1 MPIARA
7 KLADGSVL
15 RYYVP
20 EGTTS
25 EERSQIYAPVALRK
39 RAAGIDPLEPP
50 KTTLGGYAKEI
61 GKGLASGAAGLVE
74 SAATGA
80 SFLLPEEQE
89 QAARKAIAEY
99 GAGVQEGL
107 LPKGGYEDTVV
118 RKLAEATGSTVPFL
132 ATGAFGGLG
141 GLASRVALGTG
152 VGLGA
157 AAGSGEAAKRAEAA
171 GATEEQISK
180 AAGLGILPGL
190 GETLVPFAVGKT
202 IRAGV
207 KARRG
212 LDAALG
218 KAPAGDVVSRLRRI
232 GSAAGGEGL
241 QEASAEIAQ
250 NLISQGVYDPETG
263 TFAGTGESL
272 GYGAGVGG
280 LLAALAE
287 IAIPGPSRAR
297 VSTPTTETTTEE
309 TTEATTEETTEA
321 TTTPP
326 VTPTT
331 DPDSATPTPPATED
345 PELTAAEE
353 AALVAQFDRDQEAAA
368 AQEAAAQEDAEG
380 QPSSEEFL
388 QAIKTVEAQ
397 EAAAQANLTAVD
409 DTAVDDTVVAD
420 TAVDDT
426 VVADTVVDDTAVADT
441 VVSDETDLTLDPDE
455 IQNTLENAGY
465 TYMPEF
471 QTVAQAKAYA
481 KKEGLSGA
489 GVLVREDSGVT
500 AIFPSYSKTAI
511 GSRVG
516 SGMQYGQKKF
526 KDGTKASEVVA
537 WLGNDSE
544 AADLRGEE
552 QPNIVADDIDVV
564 NAEQEQE
571 QDQQPPPVDRTA
583 DDLLVYN
590 EAAAKPQ
597 GPIGKYFAAQNNF
610 QSGIDA
616 LAQDLVVFGTKK
628 IPKAATNARTWI
640 KKNLSSAATAD
651 LRSAVATLK
660 ETLGSMDGL
669 PLPAAEIAITSQPL
683 SQQIRDKLVAGDLR
697 GAINDLRQSSDATI
711 ARVATAI
718 EKGLGN
724 TKVVMGQGLVNPKG
738 EPVAGLYDPKT
749 DTITLNQ
756 DVPLRNH
763 VLLHE
768 SIHAVTSHEVAG
780 NSAAAQQMRNLFESV
795 RDRLDTA
802 YGATNLDEFIAEVFS
817 NPEFQAKLAR
827 INTEGGKINAWTKF
841 KNIVNNMIRKFR
853 GQPSKKIESVMDK
866 ADSLIA
872 ELVSPAPE
880 SRDAATL
887 FSATVEGKEK
897 ETLNSLGRF
906 SKGKLTKEDIA
917 VAGQWFTTANRKSQG
932 LINSILPLNAVYQ
945 LSKAEYPLIAKVGED
960 LFKLLQTKNGS
971 RQKYLNKIK
980 DTAKA
985 VEDVIDGDAQVKE
998 VLDKWA
1004 TFSSINRTDPTEL
1017 RTQYLGDDAKQ
1028 EAYAEMED
1036 MASGLSA
1043 AQKKKLVKSYSML
1056 RDSYKKVY
1064 EELVAVMETR
1074 LNAIEDS
1081 TVKKDLKDRLLKDL
1095 LEKESIS
1102 PYFPLHRKG
1111 QYWLFYQTNNGTRY
1125 REAFESEFK
1134 RDEAGRQLRLN
1145 KEQLGINEDSIETHT
1160 RGKGSGLGQ
1169 VDSRFALGLL
1179 TDLQAKGISE
1189 DARKVILDALFD
1201 IMPERSLVSAFRPRQ
1216 EIEGF
1221 ETDSLKVF
1229 RERMPNFTNQIVNL
1243 ENDLALSKVSQDLE
1257 IATLSYQTGDQ
1268 ARYNGAETLRNNLQG
1283 YIDFARNPK
1292 IATYSKV
1299 LKTAGF
1305 GMTLGF
1311 NFSSVLV
1318 NASNIPIV
1326 VLPYLG
1332 GRYGFRETSK
1342 ALSNATKLFAS
1353 TGMNRRTE
1361 TINEQDG
1368 GTEVFEGPSMSNI
1381 DFTDSNLDPEQKEL
1395 EMLHKVMLERGQI
1408 NISTTAENLD
1418 MENPANTAWA
1428 KFNAYMGWMF
1438 HQGERAN
1445 RQITAIAAY
1454 KLELAER
1461 AKNKEITDKDRREA
1475 AEKALE
1481 DVELTNS
1488 GAMIETAPRV
1498 SQSDMGNWMTMY
1510 KRFGISMYYLQA
1522 RMASQALRNALPNEL
1537 KTIANEK
1544 YEGDV
1549 NKLTDEDRQ
1558 TAEDK
1563 AKALRTQAKKQ
1574 LVGLFASSA
1583 LFAGVQGLPLYG
1595 AVSFIANHVLLDDED
1610 EDFDSIAAS
1619 YFGEG
1624 MYSGVLNAAFKVD
1637 VAPRIGMSNLI
1648 YRSLPNREQEALSIQ
1663 LLEFL
1668 GGPVVGIASRVED
1681 GASLVAEG
1689 EVYRGFEKMLPS
1701 FLSNGMKALRYGTEG
1716 ATTLRGDPILEDVH
1730 PGNVFAQLLGLAPAG
1745 YTKQLE
1751 INARD
1756 KGLERRLN
1764 SKRSDLMRE
1773 YYLALKEG
1781 DIDGMLDLSEEM
1793 AEFSERNP
1801 YVAISGDTI
1810 RRSINQHRTTDEIA
1824 RQLGG
1829 ISTSARQAQ
1838 RILQRRAEDLDLA

>member
-7 KLADGSVL
+7 KLGDGSVL

-39 RAAGIDPLEPP
+39 KAAGIDPLEPP

-141 GLASRVALGTG
+141 GLASRIALGTG

-190 GETLVPFAVGKT
+190 GETLVPFAVGRT
-202 IRAGV
+202 LRAGV
-207 KARRG
+207 RARRG
-212 LDAALG
+212 LEEAIG
-218 KAPAGDVVSRLRRI
+218 KAPAGDVVSRLRRVGI
-232 GSAAGGEGL
+232 AAGGEGL

-297 VSTPTTETTTEE
+297 GSTPTTETTTET
-309 TTEATTEETTEA
+309 TTEETTEETTEA

-326 VTPTT
+326 VTPPVTPTT
-331 DPDSATPTPPATED
+331 DPDPDSATATTPATDTVTD
-345 PELTAAEE
+345 PDAFSEE
-353 AALVAQFDRDQEAAA
+353 EIARAKQFDRDQEAAL
-368 AQEAAAQEDAEG
+368 AQEDAEG

-409 DTAVDDTVVAD
+409 DTVSTTTVDDTVVSD
-420 TAVDDT
+420 ETD
-426 VVADTVVDDTAVADT
+426 VADT
-441 VVSDETDLTLDPDE
+441 VVSDETDLTLGPDE

-526 KDGTKASEVVA
+526 KDGAKASEVVA

-552 QPNIVADDIDVV
+552 QPNIIDADIDVV
-564 NAEQEQE
+564 NAAQEQV
-571 QDQQPPPVDRTA
+571 QQPPPVDRTA
-583 DDLLVYN
+583 DDLLIYN
-590 EAAAKPQ
+590 EARAKPQ

-628 IPKAATNARTWI
+628 IPKAATNARTWV

-660 ETLGSMDGL
+660 ETLGSTDGL

-697 GAINDLRQSSDATI
+697 GAINELTQSSDATI

-917 VAGQWFTTANRKSQG
+917 VAGQWFTTANRKKQG

-1043 AQKKKLVKSYSML
+1043 AQKKKLAKSYSML

-1064 EELVAVMETR
+1064 EDLVAVMETR

-1201 IMPERSLVSAFRPRQ
+1201 IMPERSLVSAFRPRL

-1332 GRYGFRETSK
+1332 GRYGFPETSK
-1342 ALSNATKLFAS
+1342 ALGNATKLFFS

-1368 GTEVFEGPSMSNI
+1368 GTEVFEGPGMSNI
-1381 DFTDSNLDPEQKEL
+1381 DFTDSNLDPELKEL
-1395 EMLHKVMLERGQI
+1395 EILHDVMLGRGQI

-1418 MENPANTAWA
+1418 MENPANTAWS

-1510 KRFGISMYYLQA
+1510 KRFGISMYYLQF
-1522 RMASQALRNALPNEL
+1522 RMAKQALKNALPNEL

-1544 YEGDV
+1544 YEGDE

-1558 TAEDK
+1558 TAEVN
-1563 AKALRTQAKKQ
+1563 AKALRTEAKKQ

-1595 AVSFIANHVLLDDED
+1595 IVSFIANKVFLDDED

-1624 MYSGVLNAAFKVD
+1624 MYSGVLNAAFNVD

-1648 YRSLPNREQEALSIQ
+1648 YRSLPNREQEALSVQ

-1701 FLSNGMKALRYGTEG
+1701 VFSNGMKALRYGTEG

-1793 AEFSERNP
+1793 AEFSQRNP

-1829 ISTSARQAQ
+1829 ISTSARQAR